1 MRVLCHGVCARWELR
16 GGVGGGGGQAS
27 SGAYAG
33 MSGGA
38 CGQVAPV
45 HCVWRWLP
53 CTPHN
58 LTARRLL
65 LGAAGGEFFSHL
77 KARGKLGEDAARLYA
92 GEVG

>member
-1 MRVLCHGVCARWELR
+1 MGAARR
-16 GGVGGGGGQAS
+16 SGGGR
-27 SGAYAG
+27 GAGKQWCIRRDEWWG
-33 MSGGA
+33 MWPGCTCA
-38 CGQVAPV
+38 LCVAMAAMHPA
-45 HCVWRWLP
+45 
-53 CTPHN
+53 HN